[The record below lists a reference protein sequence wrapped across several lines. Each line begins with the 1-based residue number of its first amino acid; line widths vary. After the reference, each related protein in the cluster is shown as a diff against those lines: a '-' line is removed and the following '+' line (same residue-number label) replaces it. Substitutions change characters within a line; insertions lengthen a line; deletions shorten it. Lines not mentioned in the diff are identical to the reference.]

1 MKHLLLIT
9 ALTAALAVSMAAPIV
24 AKPIQNACL
33 QSAREAVSYQLCGCI
48 QSAADITLT
57 RRDQRQAAKFFDDP
71 QRAQAVRQSD
81 RGTHESFWQKYKLF
95 GETAEAY
102 CS

>member
-1 MKHLLLIT
+1 MNHLLLIT
-9 ALTAALAVSMAAPIV
+9 ALTATVPVGMAAPVV
-24 AKPIQNACL
+24 ARPIQNACL

-57 RRDQRQAAKFFDDP
+57 RRDQRQAAKFFNDP
-71 QRAQAVRQSD
+71 QRAHDVRQSD
-81 RGTHESFWQKYKLF
+81 PGTHESFWQKYERF

>member
-1 MKHLLLIT
+1 MKHLLLII
-9 ALTAALAVSMAAPIV
+9 ALTATLPVGMAAPV
-24 AKPIQNACL
+24 LAKPIQNACL
-33 QSAREAVSYQLCGCI
+33 QSAREAVSYKLCGCI

-71 QRAQAVRQSD
+71 QRAQDVRQSD
-81 RGTHESFWQKYKLF
+81 RSTHESFWQKYKRF

>member
-9 ALTAALAVSMAAPIV
+9 ALTATVPVGMAAPVV
-24 AKPIQNACL
+24 ARPIQNACL

-71 QRAQAVRQSD
+71 QRAQDVRQSD
-81 RGTHESFWQKYKLF
+81 PSTHESFWQKYERF

>member
-1 MKHLLLIT
+1 MKHQLLIS
-9 ALTAALAVSMAAPIV
+9 ALTATLPVSMAAPVI
-24 AKPIQNACL
+24 AKPIQSACL

-71 QRAQAVRQSD
+71 QRAQDVRQSD
-81 RGTHESFWQKYKLF
+81 RGIHESFWQKYKHF

>member
-9 ALTAALAVSMAAPIV
+9 ALTATLPVGMAAPVV

-71 QRAQAVRQSD
+71 QRAQDVRQSD
-81 RGTHESFWQKYKLF
+81 RSTHESFWQKYKRF